1 MQAQDFYEKH
11 GGRAIVIARFI
22 PIVRTFAPIVAGIV
36 KMDKAKFTYFNVVG
50 CLAWVASMLCAGHFL
65 QAYVL
70 NQFQFDLKK
79 HLEIIVLVI
88 VFVTTAP
95 VIFQV
100 LKHRTKK

>member
-1 MQAQDFYEKH
+1 
-11 GGRAIVIARFI
+11 
-22 PIVRTFAPIVAGIV
+22 
-36 KMDKAKFTYFNVVG
+36 
-50 CLAWVASMLCAGHFL
+50 MLCAGHFL